1 MAVRKIVRI
10 FVNKEFDSL
19 LFHLI
24 ESIFITKF
32 LIDFYKNRNL
42 LFSKISDNK
51 VDFQRLQ
58 NKSFSIPATN
68 TYFKKETMFNNCYVA
83 IAVNKIS
90 FVIVKQLCYKH
101 KKY

>member
-24 ESIFITKF
+24 ESNFITKF

-42 LFSKISDNK
+42 LFSKISDHK

-68 TYFKKETMFNNCYVA
+68 TYF
-83 IAVNKIS
+83 
-90 FVIVKQLCYKH
+90 
-101 KKY
+101 